1 MSKAQCSNKHGKAAV
16 GVKEKGNV
24 APKKNYE
31 PSGQDL
37 VKELVRW
44 LGFPSLQVV
53 HKCISHKLST

>member
-31 PSGQDL
+31 PFWSGPGKGACKMAG
-37 VKELVRW
+37 VPK
-44 LGFPSLQVV
+44 
-53 HKCISHKLST
+53 STGCA